1 MSLEGMTLAGKIASN
16 ILGMTLGQAIMGSGK
31 KKKSLRLLL
40 GIKKRKG
47 YKRMRHHS
55 KPVKLHG
62 GKKKHRRHHLQ
73 KHSR

>member
-1 MSLEGMTLAGKIASN
+1 MALEGMTLAGKIASN

-31 KKKSLRLLL
+31 KKSRRLLV

-47 YKRMRHHS
+47 YKRVRHHS
-55 KPVKLHG
+55 KHVKLYG
-62 GKKKHRRHHLQ
+62 GKKKHHRHLK